1 MNEPLITLLL
11 CACLGLLGLQQ
22 IKIII
27 ALRKLRKGQFKAVTI
42 IKKKC
47 ESCDEI
53 IEGINPKQLT
63 HHYRIHVGQK
73 HPEQYAVGSQQI
85 KQGAAV

>member
-1 MNEPLITLLL
+1 M
-11 CACLGLLGLQQ
+11 
-22 IKIII
+22 
-27 ALRKLRKGQFKAVTI
+27 
-42 IKKKC
+42 KKC